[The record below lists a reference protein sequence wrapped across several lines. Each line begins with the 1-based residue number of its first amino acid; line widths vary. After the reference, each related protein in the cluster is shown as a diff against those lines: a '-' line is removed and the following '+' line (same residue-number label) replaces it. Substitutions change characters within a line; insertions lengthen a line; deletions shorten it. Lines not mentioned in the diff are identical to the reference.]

1 MEDKLYR
8 TILAFIHKY
17 YGMEEAMNPAYN
29 ISELVRFLTTHVDFE
44 GGDE

>member
-29 ISELVRFLTTHVDFE
+29 ILELSKFLNTHIDFE
-44 GGDE
+44 GGEE

>member
-29 ISELVRFLTTHVDFE
+29 IEELVGFIMTNVDFE
-44 GGDE
+44 GGEE

>member
-8 TILAFIHKY
+8 AILAFIHKY

-44 GGDE
+44 GGEE

>member
-1 MEDKLYR
+1 MEEKLYR
-8 TILAFIHKY
+8 AILAFIHKN

-29 ISELVRFLTTHVDFE
+29 IAELVRFLTIHVDFE